1 MGVTVAET
9 GDAAHRWK
17 TKGVSEQEDHATY
30 WNHNAAYH
38 PWILRRAARHRGG
51 RALDVG
57 CGDGLLVRR
66 LVEAGLD
73 TVGIEPDPEAAERAR
88 ARLRGR
94 PRASILQ
101 TDLASFEGEPGS
113 FDLVT
118 MVAPLHHMDTR
129 AAFDRAAD
137 LLRPGG
143 TLLVVGIAANRSV
156 MDWVFSAVTLPAVR
170 LGSLLH
176 RETQD
181 IGVRTAPA
189 RESLADIRALAAEVL
204 PGARLRRGLYYRY
217 LLAWTAP

>member
-1 MGVTVAET
+1 MSASR
-9 GDAAHRWK
+9 DQ
-17 TKGVSEQEDHATY
+17 STY

-66 LVEAGLD
+66 LAEAGLD

-88 ARLRGR
+88 ARLSGR
-94 PRASILQ
+94 PRTSILQ
-101 TDLASFEGEPGS
+101 TDLASFGGEPG

-118 MVAPLHHMDTR
+118 MVATLHHMDTR

-143 TLLVVGIAANRSV
+143 TLLVVGLAANRSV
-156 MDWVFSAVTLPAVR
+156 MDWVFSAVTLPGAR

-176 RETQD
+176 RETRD
-181 IGVRTAPA
+181 IGVPTAPA
-189 RESLADIRALAAEVL
+189 QESLADIRALAAEVL

-217 LLAWTAP
+217 LLAWTAPAP